1 MEINFVF
8 ILFHLQRAVKD
19 NHVEILDKLL
29 EILPKKNNKKYVD
42 KRAKANHKSKSLLH
56 FASEKGAIDVIDYLI
71 KEGADINI
79 QDTDRKTPI
88 IYSIIHN
95 QLDVLEYFIQQK
107 INGKNVNLALGCRK
121 KLTPLHYAAGRNSVQ
136 FLKAFSVLPKSTLD
150 PVFISLPL
158 SSLPL
163 LLSLP
168 PPSLPFPLPPLSPF
182 LSLSLPSCFL
192 SFNSLLFLEFFLL
205 FLWSPSLEG
214 CKLSEFILPSYLRK

>member
-79 QDTDRKTPI
+79 QDTERKTPI

-150 PVFISLPL
+150 PVFILSLSL
-158 SSLPL
+158 S

-168 PPSLPFPLPPLSPF
+168 PLPPLSPF
-182 LSLSLPSCFL
+182 LSLSLPSCFFL

>member
-79 QDTDRKTPI
+79 QDTERKTPI

-150 PVFISLPL
+150 PVFI
-158 SSLPL
+158 
-163 LLSLP
+163 
-168 PPSLPFPLPPLSPF
+168 
-182 LSLSLPSCFL
+182 LSLSLSLLSLLFLHSFPSPFLPVFFPSILCCFL
-192 SFNSLLFLEFFLL
+192 SFSSYFSGPPPWKGANYQNS
-205 FLWSPSLEG
+205 
-214 CKLSEFILPSYLRK
+214 SYLAIYENKGKYVIIS

>member
-79 QDTDRKTPI
+79 QDTERKTPI

-150 PVFISLPL
+150 PVFILSLSL
-158 SSLPL
+158 S

-168 PPSLPFPLPPLSPF
+168 PLPPLSPF